1 MESYLNLFEKAI
13 KVQAETV
20 GQEKA
25 CAQAK
30 KAGLNVSPKG
40 NITSCTGHPTLV
52 LLRLIRSFTEDG
64 NLAALEACGPLIE
77 KMSEIPADMEPAIA
91 D

>member
-1 MESYLNLFEKAI
+1 MESYIYLFEKAI
-13 KVQAETV
+13 MVQAETV

-25 CAQAK
+25 YSQAK

-40 NITSCTGHPTLV
+40 TISSCTGHPTLV

-64 NLAALEACGPLIE
+64 NLAALEACAPLIE
-77 KMSEIPADMEPAIA
+77 KMSEIPVELEPATA